1 MKQFMK
7 GDKMEKKKKIAL
19 AALAA
24 LVTIGSLITIEE
36 ATRENSYV
44 IIDFFCDENIFRDY
58 YYQKNPSRYYNSL
71 PDEYYLNGG
80 GPHTYDVIYA
90 DQFKDSSYIYI
101 EDRMYTIDGDYVL
114 RVPSYGTRYKFKK
127 GPGIITRTIS
137 ELNEN
142 VSKLTRKK

>member
-1 MKQFMK
+1 M
-7 GDKMEKKKKIAL
+7 KKKKRIAL

-24 LVTIGSLITIEE
+24 LVTLGSLLVIEE
-36 ATRENSYV
+36 TTRENSYV
-44 IIDFFCDENIFRDY
+44 IIDFYSDENIFRDY

-71 PDEYYLNGG
+71 SDEYYLNGR

-101 EDRMYTIDGDYVL
+101 EDRMYAIDGDYVINF
-114 RVPSYGTRYKFKK
+114 SGYGSRYKFKK

-142 VSKLTRKK
+142 INKLVRKK